1 MSNLHGKNK
10 AKHVVSL
17 FRRIAH
23 NYDLLNTLMSAGRH
37 HSWRK
42 QAVKMLK
49 LPEQKEGI
57 SLDVATGTGD
67 FSIEISKL
75 ENVKKVFGIDFAK
88 EMVVLAHK
96 KSQKLSTMNQDFF
109 YLQADA
115 LFLPFRND
123 VFQYVTIG
131 FGIRNFYDLSKG
143 LSEVRRVLKDDGEL
157 AILEIVK
164 HEKNIFSKIFFRCF
178 DFAAPLLGY
187 IFARDR
193 SAYKYL
199 TKSAEMFFTANELT
213 NYMDNQGFKIVSK
226 KSLAF
231 GNVSILICM
240 KK

>member
-96 KSQKLSTMNQDFF
+96 KSQKLSKMNQDFF

-115 LFLPFRND
+115 LFLPSMLERRLNPLNL
-123 VFQYVTIG
+123 G
-131 FGIRNFYDLSKG
+131 F
-143 LSEVRRVLKDDGEL
+143 
-157 AILEIVK
+157 
-164 HEKNIFSKIFFRCF
+164 
-178 DFAAPLLGY
+178 PLRP
-187 IFARDR
+187 IA
-193 SAYKYL
+193 
-199 TKSAEMFFTANELT
+199 
-213 NYMDNQGFKIVSK
+213 
-226 KSLAF
+226 
-231 GNVSILICM
+231 
-240 KK
+240 